1 MTDPTSPKEVAAPA
15 SNPTSTS
22 PPASPTTM
30 QQELAYLRSQLQATN
45 QRLLEAREEKTA
57 LEHSGR
63 AYLAEKEVEK
73 GLLERKLAEAEA
85 TRSYSAGFKQLP
97 RVNLDVYEGGSE
109 DLQQWCRQCL
119 RVFTFLKTPEDMR
132 AQIAILTALK
142 GPALAFIDSLDM
154 TVVATW
160 DFAQLCAQ
168 LQERFQLTV
177 RQVDH
182 RSAWRQISMRD
193 KEDAEAFFARFIA
206 TKDRVQPR
214 VSDSD
219 AYWAWYFGVP
229 AWVQDRLNMAGCSSL
244 NEAVDITRKAM
255 AGASTVYGGRAP
267 QPGATTA
274 ASDMQIDTIRR
285 QRGGRGGQIDT
296 LKTPGEGK
304 GGKGK
309 KGGKGEKTKDRKGT
323 GKGTQGAKDEVCHTC
338 GHTGHWKRECRTKAA
353 NYKTG
358 YAPSD
363 APNPHRKKY

>member
-1 MTDPTSPKEVAAPA
+1 MTDPTSPEAKADP
-15 SNPTSTS
+15 SSPTSTS
-22 PPASPTTM
+22 PPASPTM
-30 QQELAYLRSQLQATN
+30 LQELAYLRSQLQVTS
-45 QRLLEAREEKTA
+45 QQLLEARDQKTA

-63 AYLAEKEVEK
+63 TYLAEKERERSELEK
-73 GLLERKLAEAEA
+73 KLAEAES

-154 TVVATW
+154 TVVAMW

-177 RQVDH
+177 KQVDH
-182 RSAWRQISMRD
+182 RAAWRAISMRD
-193 KEDAEAFFARFIA
+193 KEDPEGFFARFVA
-206 TKDRVQPR
+206 TRDRVQPR

-229 AWVQDRLNMAGCSSL
+229 SWVQDRLNMAGCSTL
-244 NEAVDITRKAM
+244 AEAVDVTRKAM
-255 AGASTVYGGRAP
+255 AGASTVYGARAP
-267 QPGATTA
+267 QQQPPATTA
-274 ASDMQIDTIRR
+274 AADMQIDTIRR
-285 QRGGRGGQIDT
+285 GRGGRGGQIDT

-304 GGKGK
+304 GGKSK

-323 GKGTQGAKDEVCHTC
+323 GKGTQGAKEEACHTC
-338 GHTGHWKRECRTKAA
+338 GHAGHWKRECRTKPS
-353 NYKTG
+353 NYKEG
-358 YAPSD
+358 YAPSSG
-363 APNPHRKKY
+363 ATQRKKY